1 MITAFPHSFRAQLEL
16 FMTHGVVVSP
26 HGAGLVN
33 EMFMVPGT
41 GVVEIFPFH
50 LHHNL
55 YPNIAA
61 NMGLG
66 YFPVHTYNGTD
77 AWTRDIVCPPV
88 LCGVTLQCC
97 VGFDV
102 VLTSGNITHSIIHC
116 GQSLSAWC
124 HVSLQG
130 N

>member
-1 MITAFPHSFRAQLEL
+1 
-16 FMTHGVVVSP
+16 MTHGVVVSP

-41 GVVEIFPFH
+41 GIVEIFPFH

-77 AWTRDIVCPPV
+77 AWTRDKVPSP
-88 LCGVTLQCC
+88 
-97 VGFDV
+97 
-102 VLTSGNITHSIIHC
+102 
-116 GQSLSAWC
+116 
-124 HVSLQG
+124 
-130 N
+130 

>member
-1 MITAFPHSFRAQLEL
+1 
-16 FMTHGVVVSP
+16 MTHGVVVSP

-41 GVVEIFPFH
+41 GIVEIFPFH

-77 AWTRDIVCPPV
+77 AWTRDKVCSDFCELMV
-88 LCGVTLQCC
+88 LFMEHKSTRDSRLP
-97 VGFDV
+97 F
-102 VLTSGNITHSIIHC
+102 
-116 GQSLSAWC
+116 
-124 HVSLQG
+124 
-130 N
+130 